1 MNKERTLYL
10 ALAGSIFLCA
20 SAVAQT
26 IYKSEKNGVTSYST
40 KPSQDANAIKLPG
53 LSVIPASNLA
63 SSQQN
68 SMASMPALTVP
79 DSIIPGKNGM
89 LLPPPPPSLGI
100 KSLGSTQLQQNTQM
114 RTREELQNQLTKARS
129 ELAAQDE
136 IRLGDERNYQ
146 KKLDRIKPY
155 QEKVEELSKALGVPL

>member
-1 MNKERTLYL
+1 MNTERKIYL
-10 ALAGSIFLCA
+10 TVAASLLLCA

-40 KPSQDANAIKLPG
+40 KPSPDANAVKLPG
-53 LSVIPASNLA
+53 LSVIPVSNPA

-68 SMASMPALTVP
+68 SMPSMPNLPVP
-79 DSIIPGKNGM
+79 DSIIPGKNNN

-100 KSLGSTQLQQNTQM
+100 KPSGSAQPQQNTQL
-114 RTREELQNQLTKARS
+114 RTREELQNQLTKARA

-146 KKLDRIKPY
+146 KKLDRVKPY
-155 QEKVEELSKALGVPL
+155 QDKVEELSKALGVSL